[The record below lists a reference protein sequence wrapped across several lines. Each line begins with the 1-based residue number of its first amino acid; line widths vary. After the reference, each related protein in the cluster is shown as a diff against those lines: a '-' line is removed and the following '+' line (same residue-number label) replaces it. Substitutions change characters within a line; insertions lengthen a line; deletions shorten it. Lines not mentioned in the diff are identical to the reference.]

1 MFNSLQLGRAVA
13 ALLVVMHH
21 ATLGSEYFYDEA
33 FGGFWGFGNIGVDF
47 FFVLSGFIIYWAHKN
62 DEGGSYNARIYAKK
76 RFYRLYPAFI
86 PVSIAMLALYSV
98 IPSLSESGRDISIL
112 SSLFLIPSAY
122 GSPALSVSWT
132 LMHEFLFYLVFSVSF
147 ISKRLFWLAIALWS
161 AVILIAPLL
170 TIEGGYFKFLFSMH
184 NIQFT
189 LGVVA
194 ALSWHRLIGVSGAR
208 WHFPVMSAATLMLL
222 LAAGFD
228 VAGDGYSKLIT
239 GLFFALVI
247 LILVTMENS
256 GLFVSIFNSKLFL
269 FLGASSYSIYLI
281 HNPLLSVM
289 NRLGGRLYKEFL
301 VPPELIF
308 SGAVVISVIAG
319 AIYYKVWEKPVLIF
333 SKKRLIRN

>member
-21 ATLGSEYFYDEA
+21 ATLGSEYFYGEA

-47 FFVLSGFIIYWAHKN
+47 FFVLSGFIIYWAHKK
-62 DEGGSYNARIYAKK
+62 DEGGADNARVYAKK

-86 PVSIAMLALYSV
+86 PISLAMLALYTL

-132 LMHEFLFYLVFSVSF
+132 LMHEFLFYLVFLVFF
-147 ISKRLFWLAIALWS
+147 ISKKLFWVAIMLWS
-161 AVILIAPLL
+161 AVILVAPLL
-170 TIEGGYFKFLFSMH
+170 TIEEFYFKFLFNMH

-194 ALSWHRLIGVSGAR
+194 ALFYHRLMAVGEATWRSPVIGSL
-208 WHFPVMSAATLMLL
+208 TLMLL
-222 LAAGFD
+222 LIASFDIAGH
-228 VAGDGYSKLIT
+228 GYSKLIT
-239 GLFFALVI
+239 GLFFALAI
-247 LILVTMENS
+247 LLLIALEKG
-256 GLFVSIFNSKLFL
+256 GLLGALFNSRFLL

-281 HNPLLSVM
+281 HGPVISVM
-289 NRLGGRLYKEFL
+289 NRLGASLNRES
-301 VPPELIF
+301 VITPELIF
-308 SGAVVISVIAG
+308 VGVAIASVTAGVV
-319 AIYYKVWEKPVLIF
+319 YYKIWEKPVLKF
-333 SKKRLIRN
+333 SKKSLIGE